1 MRFNQAKSFI
11 ESVTYEMV
19 YAALYQ
25 GLRLE
30 GPLMADLAPQEPQNL
45 LEFMDK
51 VDEYINQETLRAMI
65 GSRKAQALAP
75 QNF

>member
-1 MRFNQAKSFI
+1 
-11 ESVTYEMV
+11 
-19 YAALYQ
+19 
-25 GLRLE
+25 
-30 GPLMADLAPQEPQNL
+30 MADLARREPENL